1 MPASSEVRRRHIPVR
16 HVVIDAGDK
25 RFPGALQHHVADGAT
40 PCELGNDEIA
50 LGVDVVRG
58 RVSELEGELGEGEA
72 GVPRSRPDPERGF
85 ANRWTIGVQPE
96 FRIVQ
101 RFVAPLQAQRPEAD
115 VMALARAH
123 VDRLLEADVL
133 SAPEQKERAERRGGV
148 GPVEHEGHD
157 HPPGAGQIERRRFRP
172 ARREKGGA

>member
-1 MPASSEVRRRHIPVR
+1 MSRVPAPTQS
-16 HVVIDAGDK
+16 
-25 RFPGALQHHVADGAT
+25 
-40 PCELGNDEIA
+40 
-50 LGVDVVRG
+50 
-58 RVSELEGELGEGEA
+58 
-72 GVPRSRPDPERGF
+72 GF

-115 VMALARAH
+115 VMAFARAH

-133 SAPEQKERAERRGGV
+133 SAPKQKERAERRGGV